1 MQIKKAGPGTYQDG
15 GGPSLKKTETAG
27 KWIYRYS
34 ISGRR
39 RDMGL
44 GTLADVSLSE
54 ARQQRDKWQAVL
66 GSGKDPI
73 AERDRLLAAEL
84 AELDRQDPTLEE
96 VAKTV
101 FEARKAGLRG
111 DGERGR

>member
-1 MQIKKAGPGTYQDG
+1 MSRARNKLTAMQIKKAGPGTYQDG
-15 GGPSLKKTETAG
+15 GGLSLKKTETSG

-54 ARQQRDKWQAVL
+54 ARQQRDICDGGRGTADVL
-66 GSGKDPI
+66 RRKSG
-73 AERDRLLAAEL
+73 
-84 AELDRQDPTLEE
+84 
-96 VAKTV
+96 
-101 FEARKAGLRG
+101 
-111 DGERGR
+111 GR